1 MNRKK
6 VLSKRNKKG
15 GAEERDQTNRE
26 LLKKMGFI
34 PQKIEDHVEK
44 LKTNNLDLTDASIN
58 DLENVGFKKGP
69 LKHVVNYRSRDLRD
83 PGAREI
89 YEEQARLKDLFLTL
103 EIDRTEAIF
112 VSWNMA
118 QNRGITMDT
127 LHTVGEKDLETAG
140 VSKGNIKKIRDHFNQ
155 KTNTTHSVPE
165 IQWENM
171 SQRLFK
177 PNPYHN

>member
-44 LKTNNLDLTDASIN
+44 LKTNNLDLTDAGIHE
-58 DLENVGFKKGP
+58 LTEVGFKKGP
-69 LKHVVNYRSRDLRD
+69 LKHVVNYRE
-83 PGAREI
+83 PAREI
-89 YEEQARLKDLFLTL
+89 YEERERLKELFLTL
-103 EIDRTEAIF
+103 EIDRMEAVF
-112 VSWNMA
+112 VAWNMA

-127 LHTVGEKDLETAG
+127 LRTVGEKDLETAG